1 MMANPE
7 ILYPAMRRRTREA
20 LKNLFFILDI
30 EGRDFDEKLFELA
43 STAFAANATAVKG
56 HALIKRATSKQ
67 PRRQI
72 DIKAETWY
80 RLKDIHARLFPY
92 LPWQSW
98 NWYMEELIK
107 IAERSLH
114 EKKDDY
120 DVLKVQE
127 DEIDVYRRRKDVEE
141 HPSKQ
146 KKSLEEKAEEMGIDL
161 EYHLRED

>member
-1 MMANPE
+1 
-7 ILYPAMRRRTREA
+7 
-20 LKNLFFILDI
+20 
-30 EGRDFDEKLFELA
+30 
-43 STAFAANATAVKG
+43 
-56 HALIKRATSKQ
+56 
-67 PRRQI
+67 
-72 DIKAETWY
+72 
-80 RLKDIHARLFPY
+80 
-92 LPWQSW
+92 
-98 NWYMEELIK
+98 MEELIK